1 MKRNF
6 FVTGITVLLVLLAT
20 TGCKKY
26 LDINSDPDT
35 PQNPDAS
42 SVFPA
47 MLGGIPRGFQFDAR
61 YASKYVQNFGANT
74 LGNVNNQERHG
85 YTAGSDVN
93 GDIWRQ
99 CYFGLGANLD
109 YIIKSGSEKGQW
121 DYVGAAQVLKAMMFQ
136 YATDYHGEIIFKE
149 AFVEN
154 KAFFKYDDQEVVYAG
169 VDSILRLAITNL
181 TRTDIKVTTTRLSKG
196 DYVYNGNTSR
206 WVKFAWGLMAR
217 NAHRITNK
225 TTYNADSV
233 IAFCDRSMVDVNDD
247 FLIPFDA
254 AKNDDANFFGIFRD
268 NLTLFRQSDFIV
280 KLLDGTILTSVAG
293 NIPPTS
299 ATAFN
304 RDPRMKHM
312 LTCCEDTTNGNG
324 GFRGVAA
331 GTGDPNATAL
341 TGLTQSYIVGSA
353 NWINARKRVPLVW
366 IDSSYQLAAGS
377 VNPSASVFNPLY
389 KRYLFANNA
398 VMPVMTASEI
408 QFIKAEAA
416 FRKGYAAIALTAYTN
431 AINLHFDFINRT
443 VFPRSNTPIYNG
455 GPISLTDRNAYLNGN
470 NVKRSIATLSITDI
484 MMQKYIALW
493 GWGFFETFV
502 DIRRYHWIN
511 DLDPATG
518 LPVYKT
524 MAFPS
529 PFFAD
534 NLGKP
539 VYRVRPRFNSEYVWN
554 RDELLRIG
562 ALNLDYHTYECWFS
576 KP

>member
-1 MKRNF
+1 MRRKYIAII
-6 FVTGITVLLVLLAT
+6 ITAALVLT
-20 TGCKKY
+20 TVGCKKY

-47 MLGGIPRGFQFDAR
+47 MLGAVPYGLQRDAR

-74 LGNVNNQERHG
+74 TGNVNNMDRQG
-85 YTAGSDVN
+85 YNAGSDVN

-109 YIIKSGSEKGQW
+109 YIIKSGTEKEQW

-136 YATDYHGEIIFKE
+136 YATDYHGEIIFHE
-149 AFVEN
+149 AFQEN
-154 KAFFKYDDQEVVYAG
+154 KAFFRYDNQDVIYAG
-169 VDSILRLAITNL
+169 IDSILRLAISNL
-181 TRTDIKVTTTRLSKG
+181 SRTDLSSSASRLSKG
-196 DYVYNGNTSR
+196 DYVYSGNAAR
-206 WVKFAWGLMAR
+206 WIKFAWGLLAR
-217 NAHRITNK
+217 NSHRLTNK
-225 TTYNADSV
+225 AIYNADSV

-254 AKNDDANFFGIFRD
+254 VKNDDANFFGTFRD

-280 KLLDGTILTSVAG
+280 RLLDGTVLTGVT
-293 NIPPTS
+293 PTS
-299 ATAFN
+299 ATAYN
-304 RDPRMKHM
+304 RDPRMKHL
-312 LTCCEDTTNGNG
+312 LTCSQDTANGNG
-324 GFRGVAA
+324 GFRGVAPA
-331 GTGDPNATAL
+331 SGDPNSAATTGPNAL
-341 TGLTQSYIVGSA
+341 KRIPVPWLDSFYTG
-353 NWINARKRVPLVW
+353 
-366 IDSSYQLAAGS
+366 
-377 VNPSASVFNPLY
+377 NPSSLVFNPLY
-389 KRYLFANNA
+389 KHYLFADKC
-398 VMPVMTASEI
+398 VFPIMTSSEI

-416 FRKGYAAIALTAYTN
+416 FRKGDLTTSLNAYKKGIT
-431 AINLHFDFINRT
+431 LHFDFINRSS
-443 VFPRSNTPIYNG
+443 FPRGNVTLYNG
-455 GPISLTDRNAYLNGN
+455 APITTTDRNAYLNGN
-470 NVKRSIATLSITDI
+470 NVRQTTSELTLSDI
-484 MMQKYIALW
+484 MLQKYIALW

-502 DIRRYHWIN
+502 DIRRYHWT
-511 DLDPATG
+511 DPDPNTG
-518 LPVYKT
+518 QQVYKT
-524 MAFPS
+524 MVFPT

>member
-1 MKRNF
+1 MKKSF
-6 FVTGITVLLVLLAT
+6 LISGIAAIVIVLT
-20 TGCKKY
+20 FSGCKKY

-47 MLGGIPRGFQFDAR
+47 MLGAIPRGLQFDAR

-74 LGNVNNQERHG
+74 SGNVNNMERHG
-85 YTAGSDVN
+85 YNAGSDVN

-99 CYFGLGANLD
+99 CYFGLGSNLD
-109 YIIKSGSEKGQW
+109 YIIKNGTEKGQW

-136 YATDYHGEIIFKE
+136 YATDYHGEIIFTE
-149 AFVEN
+149 AFQEN
-154 KAFFKYDDQEVVYAG
+154 KAFFKYDDQQVVYAG
-169 VDSILRLAITNL
+169 IDSILRLAINNL
-181 TRTDIKVTTTRLSKG
+181 GRGDLNTSSIRLSKG
-196 DYVYNGNTSR
+196 DYVFSGNTTR
-206 WVKFAWGLMAR
+206 WIKFAWGLLAR
-217 NAHRITNK
+217 NAHRLSNK
-225 TTYNADSV
+225 SIYNADSV
-233 IAFCDRSMVDVNDD
+233 IAFCDRSMVDVSDD
-247 FLIPFDA
+247 FVIPFDA
-254 AKNDDANFFGIFRD
+254 AKNDDANFFGIYRD

-304 RDPRMKHM
+304 RDPRMRHM

-331 GTGDPNATAL
+331 GVGDPNAAL
-341 TGLTQSYIVGSA
+341 TGLTQSYAVNST
-353 NWINARKRVPLVW
+353 NWVNARKRVPLVW
-366 IDSSYQLAAGS
+366 IDSSYQVAGGS

-389 KRYLFANNA
+389 KRYLFANNC
-398 VMPVMTASEI
+398 VFPIMTASEI

-416 FRKGYAAIALTAYTN
+416 FRKSDLSTALTAYTKG
-431 AINLHFDFINRT
+431 IDLHFDFINRT
-443 VFPRSNTPIYNG
+443 VFPRSNTIIYNG
-455 GPISLTDRNAYLNGN
+455 APISAANRAAYLNGN
-470 NVKRSIATLSITDI
+470 NVKRTTATLTMTDI

-502 DIRRYHWIN
+502 DIRRFHWT
-511 DLDPATG
+511 DLDPATN
-518 LPVYKT
+518 LQVYKT
-524 MAFPS
+524 MVFPS

-554 RDELLRIG
+554 RNELLRIG